1 MAGKTGWTPLD
12 LRYKW
17 RLKGHN
23 YQLLTPDS
31 GSDVQGL
38 CNLAGNERAIMLVK
52 VCPDTLLCTGSQGGE
67 SGRLTEQPNMS
78 EL

>member
-1 MAGKTGWTPLD
+1 MAGKTGCILLD
-12 LRYKW
+12 LHHK
-17 RLKGHN
+17 RLRGS

-52 VCPDTLLCTGSQGGE
+52 VCPDTLLRTGSQGGE
-67 SGRLTEQPNMS
+67 SGRLTKQPNMS